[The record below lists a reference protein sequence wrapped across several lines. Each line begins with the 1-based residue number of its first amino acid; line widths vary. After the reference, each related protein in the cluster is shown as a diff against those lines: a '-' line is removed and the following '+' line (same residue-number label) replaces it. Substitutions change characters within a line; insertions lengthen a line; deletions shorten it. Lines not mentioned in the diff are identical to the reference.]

1 MRCFIGID
9 AGTSGVKA
17 VIIDE
22 LGRVLGSGYQECSLI
37 TPRPG
42 WVEQSPDVWWDACG
56 RAVKKAVS
64 ASGCGCAVAGI
75 GLSGQMQGCL
85 LMDRQMT
92 PIGNCIIWLDQRSSP
107 EVSDIEALI
116 SDQEALGY
124 TANHC
129 LNSFWAPKL
138 LWIKRNRPTDYART
152 HKVLFTKDY
161 LRYRMTG
168 EIAAEVSDASLSF
181 LMDVPRRCW
190 SQPMFER
197 LGIDMRLAPERLLES
212 SDVAGY
218 LRREIA
224 EDWGLPAGI
233 PVAAGGGDQPAGGVG
248 TGVIEDG
255 ILGATIGTSGVV
267 FGCTNSPLLDPQ
279 NRGIMT
285 MVHSVR
291 DKWCFLG
298 LELSAGGAFK
308 WLRDTVF
315 ARERDEC
322 AIRGLDVYELMTC
335 HAAKAAPGCEG
346 LLFLPYLNGE
356 KTPIL
361 DENARGVFFGLSYRH
376 GLGEI
381 CRSVM
386 EGVTFGLRET
396 VEICREMGQAVTE
409 IRATGGGARSHL
421 WLQIQADIYN
431 ANIVTMNMEEGPAAG
446 AAIMA
451 AVGAG
456 FFRDAAEGCRAW
468 LRKIRT
474 VEPILENVSRY
485 NEYFASYQAL
495 YQVLKPAFFQQAQL
509 VRRGLGDAG

>member
-1 MRCFIGID
+1 MSCFIGID

-22 LGRVLGSGYQECSLI
+22 FGAVLGSGYQDCGLI

-42 WVEQSPDVWWDACG
+42 WAEQSPEDWWGACC
-56 RAVKKAVS
+56 RAVKKAVRD
-64 ASGCGCAVAGI
+64 SGRGFAVAGV

-85 LMDRQMT
+85 LLDHQMA
-92 PIGNCIIWLDQRSSP
+92 PVGNCIIWLDQRSSP
-107 EVSDIEALI
+107 EVSRIESLVP
-116 SDQEALGY
+116 DQESLGY

-138 LWIKRNRPTDYART
+138 LWIQKNRPADYERT
-152 HKVLFTKDY
+152 RKVLFAKDY
-161 LRYRMTG
+161 LRYKMTG
-168 EIAAEVSDASLSF
+168 EIATEVSDASLSF
-181 LMDVPRRCW
+181 LMDVPRRRW
-190 SQPMFER
+190 SHVMFER
-197 LGIDMRLAPERLLES
+197 LGIDAGLVPERLLES
-212 SDVAGY
+212 SEVGGY

-224 EDWGLPAGI
+224 EDWGVPPNI

-248 TGVIEDG
+248 TGIVREG
-255 ILGATIGTSGVV
+255 VLGSAIGTSGVV
-267 FGCTNSPLLDPQ
+267 FGCTDRPLLDPQ

-285 MVHSVR
+285 MAHSVA

-308 WLRDTVF
+308 WLRDTF
-315 ARERDEC
+315 FTRERGEYEKS
-322 AIRGLDVYELMTC
+322 GSDVYNLMTC

-361 DENARGVFFGLSYRH
+361 DEHARGVFFGLSYRH
-376 GLGEI
+376 GLQEV

-396 VEICREMGQAVTE
+396 IEICREMGFSVTE
-409 IRATGGGARSHL
+409 VRASGGGAKSRL
-421 WLQIQADIYN
+421 WLQMQADIFN

-456 FFRDAAEGCRAW
+456 HFRDTAEGCGAW
-468 LRKIRT
+468 LRPVQT
-474 VEPILENVSRY
+474 VEPIPENVSRY
-485 NEYFASYQAL
+485 NAYFSSYRAL
-495 YQVLKPAFFQQAQL
+495 YQNLKTAFLRQARLIQN
-509 VRRGLGDAG
+509 GG